1 MAQLDL
7 VCETRVPRGLRP
19 RLRVVMLQLM
29 RRREVSGTVCVV
41 LTDDQRMRALKRQHW
56 HEDATTDVLS
66 FPTWEPGDPF
76 KPAHLGDIVISVPV
90 ALEQARAGEHSLEI
104 EVCVLAA
111 HGLTHLLGF
120 DHQTEAGWAPFH
132 AAERDV
138 KRIFK
143 TFDQKTSSGTVGLS
157 SKSTVSDNKT
167 HARGEVAVPRGPA

>member
-1 MAQLDL
+1 
-7 VCETRVPRGLRP
+7 
-19 RLRVVMLQLM
+19 MLQLM
-29 RRREVSGTVCVV
+29 RQRGVSGTVCIV

-90 ALEQARAGEHSLEI
+90 ALEQAQARGHALEV

-120 DHQTEAGWAPFH
+120 DHQTEADWTPFH
-132 AAERDV
+132 ASERDV
-138 KRIFK
+138 KRILEVFN
-143 TFDQKTSSGTVGLS
+143 QKTPSDTADAQR
-157 SKSTVSDNKT
+157 KNTVSDNKT
-167 HARGEVAVPRGPA
+167 RARSKVVAPSVSA